1 MQVPLHPLRV
11 SARPDLR
18 RAGFAATLAVVAF
31 AILSTVSHPHSPHVG
46 PKFLAFG
53 GAALFAVVAA
63 IAVRSAANELA
74 RVAALRAAPGTASN
88 LRLGLTVMGY
98 VVIAA
103 ATLSLLHVP
112 IEKLLLSGAIT
123 GVVIGIAA
131 QQALANL
138 FAGLVLLT
146 SRPFEV
152 GQWIVLRSGALGG
165 EYSGEVL
172 GIGLTY
178 TELLT
183 DDGRFSLPNAGVLA
197 AAAGPRHRPARS
209 RTDQGGTLVATR
221 GSRPGRDQA
230 SAGRVGHSGPAS
242 RRT

>member
-1 MQVPLHPLRV
+1 MHLPIHSLSA

-18 RAGFAATLAVVAF
+18 RAGSAATLAVVAF
-31 AILSTVSHPHSPHVG
+31 AVLATFSSPHSPHVG
-46 PKFLAFG
+46 PKLLAFG
-53 GAALFAVVAA
+53 GATLFAVVAA
-63 IAVRSAANELA
+63 VAVRSAANEVSRA
-74 RVAALRAAPGTASN
+74 AALRAGPGTASN

-98 VVIAA
+98 VIIAA
-103 ATLSLLHVP
+103 ATLSLLQVP

-138 FAGLVLLT
+138 LAGLVLLT

-165 EYSGEVL
+165 EYSGEVI
-172 GIGLTY
+172 GVGLTY

-183 DDGRFSLPNAGVLA
+183 DEGRFSLPNGGVLA
-197 AAAGPRHRPARS
+197 AASGPRQRPPRRATEHS
-209 RTDQGGTLVATR
+209 RTPLVGQEPVLSGQR
-221 GSRPGRDQA
+221 A
-230 SAGRVGHSGPAS
+230 S
-242 RRT
+242 

>member
-1 MQVPLHPLRV
+1 MHLPIHSLRA

-31 AILSTVSHPHSPHVG
+31 AVLATFSTPHSPHVG
-46 PKFLAFG
+46 PKLLAFG
-53 GAALFAVVAA
+53 GATLFAVVAA
-63 IAVRSAANELA
+63 IAVRSASNEVS
-74 RVAALRAAPGTASN
+74 RVAALRAGPGTASN

-103 ATLSLLHVP
+103 ATLSLLQVP

-165 EYSGEVL
+165 EYSGEVI
-172 GIGLTY
+172 GVGLTY

-183 DDGRFSLPNAGVLA
+183 DEGRFSLPNGGVLA
-197 AAAGPRHRPARS
+197 AASGPRKRPPRQE
-209 RTDQGGTLVATR
+209 TH
-221 GSRPGRDQA
+221 PGRTPLVGQA
-230 SAGRVGHSGPAS
+230 TVLSGRRGA
-242 RRT
+242 